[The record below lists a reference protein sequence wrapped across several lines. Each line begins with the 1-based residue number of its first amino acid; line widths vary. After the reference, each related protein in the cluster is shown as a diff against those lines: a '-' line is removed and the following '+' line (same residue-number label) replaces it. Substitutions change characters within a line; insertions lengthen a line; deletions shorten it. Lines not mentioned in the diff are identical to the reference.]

1 METVQGPINKPQFA
15 SYAAGRAVHSRSRNS
30 ELNAR
35 TAARHYVA
43 NYAKRTPILAFSIS
57 VIKRTELEPDGQ
69 HNKLANDLLLGP
81 LTQGLR
87 TKKTPFT

>member
-15 SYAAGRAVHSRSRNS
+15 SNTARRAVYSRSHNS

-57 VIKRTELEPDGQ
+57 VIKCAELERDSRL
-69 HNKLANDLLLGP
+69 NKLANDLLLGP
-81 LTQGLR
+81 LTQELQ
-87 TKKTPFT
+87 TKETRFT